1 MELAIR
7 AQAVLLLT
15 VLAAC
20 TPGGD
25 PAEEPTYDSALTPYV
40 AFLSQPH
47 AAPVDYILGL
57 FDDHDLVIVC
67 ERFHGETTQWDLL
80 FDLVGDA
87 RFTSRVGHVF
97 TELGVSNLQ
106 PALDEL
112 MGTPALEDRELNR
125 RLLAIYRDLSFHT
138 IWAKSNF
145 FDFLSRVYRLNQGL
159 EPEKRVAIH
168 FSDVPFEWQ
177 GMTAERYAA
186 FQATLGERDQV
197 MARQVSDGFRALE
210 LSDDPRKKALVVM
223 NFRHAFNDFIDGSG
237 KRTDNVGR
245 YLFEAFPGRLANV
258 MLNSVA
264 LLPGTTDAGA
274 VAAPAQ
280 EGRWDAAFAVVG
292 EPETGFDLAGSPF
305 GDDDF
310 DYHFRYSGITYADVF
325 DGFIFYKPLRE
336 HRHHY
341 TVPGIFDDA
350 FLAEYPR
357 RLAAAG
363 RGVRT
368 AEEMREYAAE
378 LEARRAV
385 PYNDMEGLQAPIDDW
400 LEPTGQ
406 TRAV

>member
-1 MELAIR
+1 MEAPVQRRQRRRLAAVELAIR

-67 ERFHGETTQWDLL
+67 ER
-80 FDLVGDA
+80 
-87 RFTSRVGHVF
+87 
-97 TELGVSNLQ
+97 
-106 PALDEL
+106 
-112 MGTPALEDRELNR
+112 
-125 RLLAIYRDLSFHT
+125 
-138 IWAKSNF
+138 
-145 FDFLSRVYRLNQGL
+145 
-159 EPEKRVAIH
+159 
-168 FSDVPFEWQ
+168 
-177 GMTAERYAA
+177 
-186 FQATLGERDQV
+186 DQV

-223 NFRHAFNDFIDGSG
+223 NE
-237 KRTDNVGR
+237 VV
-245 YLFEAFPGRLANV
+245 ECV
-258 MLNSVA
+258 
-264 LLPGTTDAGA
+264 TDAGA

-292 EPETGFDLAGSPF
+292 EPETAFDLAGSPF

-406 TRAV
+406 TGE